1 MGMSGKKTAGGFL
14 AGAMVGA
21 ALGLLFAPRSG
32 RETRQQLLGQTENL
46 GGQVDRIKGALE
58 AGKEQAADQSEA
70 LRRKI
75 EETRERL
82 HREMERGDEPP
93 AASEPTSTIAA
104 EPPKDSFDVI

>member
-1 MGMSGKKTAGGFL
+1 MGMSAKKSAGGFL

-32 RETRQQLLGQTENL
+32 REMRQQLLGQTDNL

-82 HREMERGDEPP
+82 HRQMEHGEEPAEAGEP
-93 AASEPTSTIAA
+93 ASTIAA
-104 EPPKDSFDVI
+104 EAPKDPFNVI

>member
-1 MGMSGKKTAGGFL
+1 MGMSAKKSAGGFL

-32 RETRQQLLGQTENL
+32 REMRQQLLGQTDNL

-75 EETRERL
+75 DETRERL
-82 HREMERGDEPP
+82 HRQMEHGEEQ
-93 AASEPTSTIAA
+93 AEASEPASTIAA
-104 EPPKDSFDVI
+104 ESPKDPFDVI